1 MNYQESNEEQF
12 MKQLY
17 DDLEELVSN
26 DLSLSQMDN
35 EELLKSYQNG
45 NKEALD
51 MLIANNTG
59 IINKLVNKYKFLCYR
74 GLTEA
79 DLFQEGTLGLIKAAN
94 MYKFDLENKA
104 KFITYAVHYINR
116 YICSCING
124 HSDKDIQNRKFY
136 NSCKSLNV
144 PLSDEDN
151 GVELGEFI
159 EDKENKFADIIEKEF
174 IKIIRKELDE
184 VMKDKLTL
192 KEREVIK
199 LIYGWDYGKSKEF
212 EIMTLEEVGDI
223 LGVTRERIR
232 QIKSNAFMKIRNSGW
247 WKTKGKY
254 YVHEIKGL
262 IFISNKDSE
271 ISYRQVEKG
280 SYSSDDLQGHDF
292 INKYF
297 ADLME
302 EIS

>member
-17 DDLEELVSN
+17 DDLEEVVSSEI
-26 DLSLSQMDN
+26 SLSKQSN
-35 EELLKSYQNG
+35 EELVKEYQEG
-45 NKEALD
+45 NEKALEI
-51 MLIANNTG
+51 LIANNTG
-59 IINKLVNKYKFLCYR
+59 IIRKLVNKYKKICSR

-79 DLFQEGTLGLIKAAN
+79 DLLQEGFIGLTIAAQKYRFN
-94 MYKFDLENKA
+94 LDNKA

-136 NSCKSLNV
+136 NGCKSLNV

-151 GVELGEFI
+151 GAELGEFI

-174 IKIIRKELDE
+174 IQTIREELEE
-184 VMKDKLTL
+184 VMNDKLTL

-297 ADLME
+297 SDLME
-302 EIS
+302 DIS

>member
-26 DLSLSQMDN
+26 ELSLSQMDN
-35 EELLKSYQNG
+35 EELVKSYQDG

-51 MLIANNTG
+51 MLIANNIG
-59 IINKLVNKYKFLCYR
+59 IINKLVNKYKFLCSR

-79 DLFQEGTLGLIKAAN
+79 DLFQEGTLGLIKAVN

-124 HSDKDIQNRKFY
+124 HSEKDINNRKFY
-136 NSCKSLNV
+136 NNCKSLNV

-151 GVELGEFI
+151 GAELCEFI

-174 IKIIRKELDE
+174 TQTIRKELDE

-280 SYSSDDLQGHDF
+280 SYSSDTLQGYDF

-297 ADLME
+297 ADLLE